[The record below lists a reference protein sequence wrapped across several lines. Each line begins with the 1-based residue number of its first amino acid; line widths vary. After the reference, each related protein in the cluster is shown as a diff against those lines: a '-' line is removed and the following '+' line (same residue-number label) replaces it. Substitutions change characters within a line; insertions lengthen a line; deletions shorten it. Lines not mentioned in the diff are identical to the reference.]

1 MQEWT
6 FLFALVWLFSA
17 SCLSWHRSGLL
28 DPLRRQFGFQMI
40 PIDGVGNRLMFRTRY
55 HKPRGW

>member
-1 MQEWT
+1 MQEGP
-6 FLFALVWLFSA
+6 FCLHLSGLSA